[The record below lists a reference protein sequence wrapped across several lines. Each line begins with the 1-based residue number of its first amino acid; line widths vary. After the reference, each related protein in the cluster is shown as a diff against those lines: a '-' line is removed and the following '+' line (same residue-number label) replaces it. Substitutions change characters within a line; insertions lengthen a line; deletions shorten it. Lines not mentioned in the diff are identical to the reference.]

1 MGQCAREDC
10 FKPWMVPV
18 VNTQLL
24 SGYPQTAV
32 TVTVRM
38 SLRNMGLKPRMEAV
52 AAAAA
57 AAQKRRRFWSKGP
70 KPGPPPK
77 FGKESRNVR
86 DTESSR
92 HVYFLRWGNE
102 EI

>member
-1 MGQCAREDC
+1 M
-10 FKPWMVPV
+10 
-18 VNTQLL
+18 NTPLL
-24 SGYPQTAV
+24 SGHPQTAV
-32 TVTVRM
+32 TVTVKM
-38 SLRNMGLKPRMEAV
+38 SLRNTSLKPRMEEA

-70 KPGPPPK
+70 RPGPPPK

-92 HVYFLRWGNE
+92 HVYFLKWSNE